1 MLTFALVEIV
11 AKKILKDAGLANNPG
26 YSINKS
32 KHIRNLGLQQLCIQ
46 K

>member
-1 MLTFALVEIV
+1 MDKVELRIV
-11 AKKILKDAGLANNPG
+11 AKKFSQDPGLPNNPG

-32 KHIRNLGLQQLCIQ
+32 KHIKNLGLQQLCIQ